1 MTSNEMLE
9 VAELSW
15 IRFSFIVLL
24 TQAFCDIQMIFT
36 KNL

>member
-1 MTSNEMLE
+1 MLE
-9 VAELSW
+9 VAKLSW

-24 TQAFCDIQMIFT
+24 TQPFCDIQMIFT